1 MISLTDQQ
9 LDVDRRQRHRA
20 VARGVFLERCAA
32 MLKLRGRFDD
42 TDVAEVTT
50 LALQGLVQQAADTAA

>member
-1 MISLTDQQ
+1 
-9 LDVDRRQRHRA
+9 
-20 VARGVFLERCAA
+20 

-50 LALQGLVQQAADTAA
+50 LALQGLIQTADSAE